1 MTKQKSTAKAGSNRA
16 PRVDVSALRLED
28 SNLRIGLVKAGR
40 KSYWI
45 KNYHAENVSWGRWGH
60 AAVSVLIPS
69 PVFKASP
76 ILGPAEAKQ
85 YELDKLRAFQA
96 AGFDTPTIVHEGRLH
111 FVMSDEGP
119 TLNRT
124 LIEIENSD
132 PARHDKLLCGW
143 IEEIGRVHAS
153 GLCHGRPHVKDII
166 YKRGKWVHLDFE
178 EAPETVMPLETAQAR
193 DLILVFHQM
202 VRRMKN
208 SENLHTALE
217 MYRTE
222 VPEKNI
228 AAARESLDSLVP
240 LAKFAELICRIK
252 QWKDIYQFSQA
263 IRFLKENL

>member
-1 MTKQKSTAKAGSNRA
+1 MTKQKSTAKAGNNRA
-16 PRVDVSALRLED
+16 SSVDVSALRLED
-28 SNLRIGLVKAGR
+28 SSLRIGLVKAGR

-76 ILGPAEAKQ
+76 ILKPAEAKQ
-85 YELDKLRAFQA
+85 YELGKLRAFQA
-96 AGFDTPTIVHEGRLH
+96 AGFNTPEVIHEGKLH
-111 FVMSDEGP
+111 FVMTDEGD

-124 LIEIENSD
+124 LIDIEAKD
-132 PARHDKLLCGW
+132 PVRHDKLLCGW
-143 IEEIGRVHAS
+143 IGEIGKLHAS

-202 VRRMKN
+202 VRRMRKQ
-208 SENLHTALE
+208 ENLHTALD
-217 MYRTE
+217 MYRTA
-222 VPEKNI
+222 VPDKNI
-228 AAARESLDSLVP
+228 KAARESLDSLVP